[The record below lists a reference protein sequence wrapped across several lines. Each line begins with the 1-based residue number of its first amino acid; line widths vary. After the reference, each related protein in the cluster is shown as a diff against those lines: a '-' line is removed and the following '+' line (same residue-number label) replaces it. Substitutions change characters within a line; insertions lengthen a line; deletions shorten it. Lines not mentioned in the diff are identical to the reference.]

1 MKNNMAKQT
10 HKIYEESKKLV
21 EESMGKMNE
30 LSEIEDTSEREF
42 YVHMRDFFMQ
52 QKQIELIK
60 KGVF

>member
-1 MKNNMAKQT
+1 MAKQT